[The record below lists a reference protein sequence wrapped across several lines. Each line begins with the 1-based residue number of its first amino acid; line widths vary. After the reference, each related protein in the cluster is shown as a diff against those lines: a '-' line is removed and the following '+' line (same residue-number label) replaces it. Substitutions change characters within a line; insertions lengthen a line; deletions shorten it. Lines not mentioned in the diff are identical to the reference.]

1 MNFPGKWEVNKL
13 SIERSCVSR
22 PADDR
27 TGRLVLL
34 STISCLSWYESSYVI
49 SQFQIIILFLELS
62 WLTPKKI
69 LFYFFETIFLS
80 VIKNSVKIKN
90 ICHFFIKKFNFWKIE
105 DPSTRLKVLGQLKLS
120 KFDKELEDLL
130 QQDSTPLVA

>member
-1 MNFPGKWEVNKL
+1 MNFPGNWEVNKI

-49 SQFQIIILFLELS
+49 SQFEIIILFLELS
-62 WLTPKKI
+62 WLTSKKFFFYLNYI
-69 LFYFFETIFLS
+69 FISDSKFSENQKHLPFLYQEIQLLKNRRLFYKTQSPWPL
-80 VIKNSVKIKN
+80 KTVKV
-90 ICHFFIKKFNFWKIE
+90 WQGARR
-105 DPSTRLKVLGQLKLS
+105 SSL
-120 KFDKELEDLL
+120 
-130 QQDSTPLVA
+130 QDSTPLVA